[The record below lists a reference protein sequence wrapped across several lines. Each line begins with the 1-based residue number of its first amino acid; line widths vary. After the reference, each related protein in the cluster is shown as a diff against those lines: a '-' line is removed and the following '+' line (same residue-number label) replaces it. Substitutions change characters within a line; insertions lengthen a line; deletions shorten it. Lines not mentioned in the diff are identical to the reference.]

1 MTPKMKMS
9 YPKPTIPLFAAALS
23 GCCVLLLT
31 TAVSVSAQGDA
42 PPDEKVVQLSAFQV
56 TATQPSPYQA
66 TESTSGS
73 RIAVPIFLTTQAVDV
88 VTGQLIQDLGAD
100 HMLDSA
106 QYVSPGIDN
115 GSQSVGADRV
125 TIRGFQSDLHV
136 SDGFINTDLNKG
148 FPQINDSFEIV
159 KGPSAILSPFAP
171 QPGGTINWIT
181 KKPSFSGNF
190 GSGTVEVGDWDSDFG
205 SIDVNRVLGRH
216 LAVRVVMAGVDD
228 KAYTGE
234 KRKGGIVMPEIAWRL
249 GSAQLLFQAQ
259 IYNYKTFVN
268 SGLPLDYSIGTNS
281 NVSAKNMIPSFVKW
295 DSSYIDN
302 DDLRND
308 VQHNYLALFTDQ
320 LFDGLSVRVAAHA
333 CYDQEFFR
341 QYNTTGVAGALTTG
355 SGGAGSMTNPFTGAY
370 TPGISYSSVAT
381 GGVATPVALP
391 TETGAVWTRS
401 PSSSVTEGV
410 QYDFQNDW
418 NYEFSLPF
426 MKSNSTAGVA
436 ITIYPYSGN
445 RQGSLPANGGT
456 KPNFDLAN
464 FVHTTFTYPAG
475 ATAPTINQI
484 MQEIDQY
491 YISQSL
497 GFLKDRVILSGSLSE
512 NRETKE
518 EATLTLPSPSGNP
531 LQPNP
536 ANVNVHKLLKGYGI
550 VVSPIPYV
558 ALYYG
563 HSETSLPV
571 VAVNTASST
580 APSNGNGLLPP
591 TQDSKQDETGIR
603 FKTLDGRS
611 TATVDYFQ
619 AYQSNNSLPNPANLA
634 LLPGQASFPLLFA
647 NVVSRGWEYEFNT
660 AITPQLSIL
669 GTYTHFQFTNAYGQS
684 VRAVAQSEGS
694 AYVNYRF
701 TSGDLKGFQAGVG
714 VVHVGRRAVDAPGSG
729 STLAGTPANP
739 IVFQPSAWLPAYTV
753 VNLTSSYQLNANWR
767 VAAYVD
773 NVFNEYYFTGALN
786 RFNVFSGPLR
796 GYRGS
801 VTYAF

>member
-1 MTPKMKMS
+1 MKMS
-9 YPKPTIPLFAAALS
+9 YPKSTLPFAAALS
-23 GCCVLLLT
+23 GFCVLLLT
-31 TAVSVSAQGDA
+31 AAVPVFAQGDDT
-42 PPDEKVVQLSAFQV
+42 PKEEKAIQMSAFQV
-56 TATQPSPYQA
+56 TATHPSPYQT

-88 VTGQLIQDLGAD
+88 VTSQLIQDLGAD

-148 FPQINDSFEIV
+148 FPQINESFEIV

-205 SIDVNRVLGRH
+205 SVDINRVLGKH
-216 LAVRVVMAGVDD
+216 LAVRVVTAGVDD

-234 KRKGGIVMPEIAWRL
+234 KRKGGIVMPELTLRF
-249 GSAQLLFQAQ
+249 GSAQLLLQAQ

-295 DSSYIDN
+295 DSSYVDS

-320 LFDGLSVRVAAHA
+320 LFEGLSVRVAAHA
-333 CYDQEFFR
+333 AFDQEFFR
-341 QYNTTGVAGALTTG
+341 QFNTGGALNA
-355 SGGAGSMTNPFTGAY
+355 AGTSAVSTSSMTNPLTGAY
-370 TPGISYSSVAT
+370 TPGFTYGGASTGFAAT
-381 GGVATPVALP
+381 ATALP
-391 TETGAVWTRS
+391 TETGAVWTRAA
-401 PSSSVTEGV
+401 SSSVTEGV

-426 MKSNSTAGVA
+426 MKSDSTAGVA

-456 KPNFDLAN
+456 KVPFDLAN
-464 FVHTTFTYPAG
+464 FVHSSFVYPAG
-475 ATAPTINQI
+475 ATAPTINQV

-491 YISQSL
+491 YISESL
-497 GFLKDRVILSGSLSE
+497 GFLKNRVILSGSLSE

-518 EATLTLPSPSGNP
+518 EATITLPPGTA

-550 VVSPIPYV
+550 VVSPIPYA
-558 ALYYG
+558 ALYFG

-571 VAVNTASST
+571 VAVNAANST

-591 TQDSKQDETGIR
+591 TQDSKQDEAGLR
-603 FKTLDGRS
+603 LKTLDGRS

-619 AYQSNNSLPNPANLA
+619 AYQSNNSVPNPANLS
-634 LLPGQASFPLLFA
+634 LPSTAVQFPPLFA
-647 NVVSRGWEYEFNT
+647 DVVSRGWEYELNT

-684 VRAVAQSEGS
+684 VRAVAQTEGA

-714 VVHVGRRAVDAPGSG
+714 VVHVGRRAVDAPSSG
-729 STLAGTPANP
+729 STAAGTTASP

-753 VNLTSSYQLNANWR
+753 VNLTSSYQLDSHWR

-786 RFNVFSGPLR
+786 RFNVFSGGLR

-801 VTYAF
+801 VTYSF